1 MKKGYELWDDEGD
14 EGRVSGD
21 EGVPAVPECP
31 DQTGKGISV
40 HERPHFSLII
50 VNICAGAEP
59 EAPAPVPGRR
69 GADGEGAGRVCSAE
83 AWISFSNISLESPSV
98 SRTDAGGGGG
108 RRSAE
113 CESAHCVRGRG
124 ERDTRFPAGGL
135 VRLTLLWVFF
145 PVRPRTLLL
154 GNCLKRITLTPVP

>member
-1 MKKGYELWDDEGD
+1 M
-14 EGRVSGD
+14 SGD

-69 GADGEGAGRVCSAE
+69 GADGEGAGLTGRARAGFALLRRGSASQILVLNLRLFREPMQEEEEGVEARSVRVRIASEVVA
-83 AWISFSNISLESPSV
+83 SGTHV
-98 SRTDAGGGGG
+98 SRQEA
-108 RRSAE
+108 S
-113 CESAHCVRGRG
+113 C
-124 ERDTRFPAGGL
+124 GL
-135 VRLTLLWVFF
+135 LYLGFSFLCDPVLYSWGIVLNVLL
-145 PVRPRTLLL
+145 
-154 GNCLKRITLTPVP
+154 